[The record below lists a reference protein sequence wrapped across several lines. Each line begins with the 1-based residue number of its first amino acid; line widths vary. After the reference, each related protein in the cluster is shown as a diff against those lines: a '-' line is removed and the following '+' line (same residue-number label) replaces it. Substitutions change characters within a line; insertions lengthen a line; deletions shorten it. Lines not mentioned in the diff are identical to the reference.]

1 MSCKVSARAADLRS
15 RKANVR
21 CSELGGIL
29 TELGFTI
36 TPGRGNHKVVTHDG
50 LEGFLSTSY
59 DCGHGRDSQIKPQYI
74 IKVAKVLSDYATEL
88 QGYLERNNG

>member
-1 MSCKVSARAADLRS
+1 MSCRVSALVADLRA

-21 CSELGGIL
+21 CRELGEIL
-29 TELGFTI
+29 KTLGFTI

-59 DCGHGRDSQIKPQYI
+59 DCGHGKDSQIKPPYI
-74 IKVAKVLSDYATEL
+74 TKVAKVLSDYAVEL
-88 QGYLERNNG
+88 QGYLEKDDG